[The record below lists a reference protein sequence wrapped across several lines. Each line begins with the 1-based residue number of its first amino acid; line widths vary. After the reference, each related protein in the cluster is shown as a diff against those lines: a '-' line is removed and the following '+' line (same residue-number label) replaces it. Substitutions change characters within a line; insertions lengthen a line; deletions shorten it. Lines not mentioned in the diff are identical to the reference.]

1 MNKQGGKILKFK
13 KVSPMLTLNRI
24 FCYIFLVLLS
34 AACLFMFVIL
44 IINATRSNYEI
55 QKGFSFVFGNQ
66 FMSNLQ
72 ALLDNKNLSIV
83 TGLQNS
89 LLIAAA
95 TAIVTTYFSALTA
108 YAIHIYNFKL
118 KKFAYAF
125 ILLVMMIPPQVSS
138 MGFVNLMWD
147 MNLVDTF
154 VPLIIP
160 SIASPI
166 VFFFMKQYMESVLP
180 YEIIEAARVDGSGE
194 IRTFHTIVLPIIKPA
209 IAVQAIFAFVS
220 SWNNYYIPAL
230 IIQSNDRRTLPLL
243 IAQLKSSNPETFDL
257 GVVYMLI
264 TFAIVPL
271 LIVYLILSKF
281 IIKGITLGSVKG

>member
-1 MNKQGGKILKFK
+1 MAKTGNKMLKLK
-13 KVSPMLTLNRI
+13 KSNPMLTLNRI

-34 AACLFMFVIL
+34 VMCLFMFVIL
-44 IINATRSNYEI
+44 IINASRSNYDI
-55 QKGFSFVFGNQ
+55 QQGFSFVFGTQ
-66 FMSNLQ
+66 FGSNLKN
-72 ALLDNKNLSIV
+72 LLANKNLNIV
-83 TGLQNS
+83 NGTLNS
-89 LLIAAA
+89 LLVAVLTAA
-95 TAIVTTYFSALTA
+95 VTTYFSALTA
-108 YAIHIYNFKL
+108 YAIHIYNFRF
-118 KKFAYAF
+118 KKFAYIF

-138 MGFVNLMWD
+138 MGFVDLMWK
-147 MNLVDTF
+147 MKLSDTF
-154 VPLIIP
+154 IPLILP

-209 IAVQAIFAFVS
+209 IAVQGIFAFVA

-230 IIQSNDRRTLPLL
+230 ILQSNEKRTLPLL
-243 IAQLKSSNPETFDL
+243 IAQLKASNPETFDL
-257 GVVYMLI
+257 GVVYMII

-281 IIKGITLGSVKG
+281 IIKGVTLGSVKG